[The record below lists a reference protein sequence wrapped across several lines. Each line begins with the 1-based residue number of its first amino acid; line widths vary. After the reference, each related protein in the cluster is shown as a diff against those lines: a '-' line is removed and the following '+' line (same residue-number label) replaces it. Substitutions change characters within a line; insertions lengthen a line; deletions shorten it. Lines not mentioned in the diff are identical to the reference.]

1 MGVNKGE
8 IGSLRQPGGTGQKG
22 NRDMRKITA
31 TIMDGGIETGETL
44 TDKSLAGIYRQ
55 MCRMLSIGGPRGLHA
70 RTAQGAEI
78 ICSLYEGQSSI
89 ISANGRVIFKS

>member
-1 MGVNKGE
+1 MK
-8 IGSLRQPGGTGQKG
+8 L
-22 NRDMRKITA
+22 TA
-31 TIMDGGIETGETL
+31 TIMDDGIATAETVTGKTL
-44 TDKSLAGIYRQ
+44 IGIYKQ
-55 MCRMLSIGGPRGLHA
+55 MCAMLGVDGPRGMHA